1 MKDERAKILENTLI
15 AADTYR
21 MVLQSSLCEDL
32 KAGQFVN
39 LLVPG
44 FTLRRPI
51 SVSSFDKEAEE
62 YTLLYKVLGEGTQK
76 MAEMKAGDT
85 VQVIGPLGNGFPI
98 ETAESI
104 LLIGGGAGT
113 GPLVQLAKELKDA
126 GCRKI
131 RVVLG
136 FPTKEDIYGV
146 EDFSAL
152 GIRTHIS
159 TDDGTYGFHGNAVEL
174 IRAEGLTAEMAY
186 TCGPKRMMQAVE
198 ELFGRGYISLDIRMA
213 CGMGACMG
221 CVVKDKADPDKYY
234 RVCKEGPVFRI
245 GQVDY

>member
-85 VQVIGPLGNGFPI
+85 V
-98 ETAESI
+98 
-104 LLIGGGAGT
+104 
-113 GPLVQLAKELKDA
+113 
-126 GCRKI
+126 
-131 RVVLG
+131 
-136 FPTKEDIYGV
+136 
-146 EDFSAL
+146 
-152 GIRTHIS
+152 
-159 TDDGTYGFHGNAVEL
+159 
-174 IRAEGLTAEMAY
+174 
-186 TCGPKRMMQAVE
+186 
-198 ELFGRGYISLDIRMA
+198 
-213 CGMGACMG
+213 
-221 CVVKDKADPDKYY
+221 
-234 RVCKEGPVFRI
+234 
-245 GQVDY
+245 

>member
-1 MKDERAKILENTLI
+1 MRDEKAKILENTLI

-21 MVLQSSLCEDL
+21 MVLQGELVQDL

-51 SVSSFDKEAEE
+51 SVSSFDKSTGEF
-62 YTLLYKVLGEGTQK
+62 TLLYKVLGEGTAK
-76 MAEMKAGDT
+76 MAEMKPGET
-85 VQVIGPLGNGFPI
+85 IQTIGPLGNGFPI
-98 ETAESI
+98 ETAESV

-113 GPLVQLAKELKDA
+113 GPLVQLAKELKEA
-126 GCRKI
+126 GCKKI

-136 FPTKEDIYGV
+136 FPTKADIYGLD
-146 EDFSAL
+146 EFNEL
-152 GIRTHIS
+152 GIRTHVS
-159 TDDGTYGFHGNAVEL
+159 TDDGTYGFHGNTVEL
-174 IRAEGLTAEMAY
+174 IQAEGLSAELVY

-198 ELFGRGYISLDIRMA
+198 ELFDRGYISLDIRMA

-221 CVVKDKADPDKYY
+221 CVCRDKADPDKYY

-245 GQVDY
+245 GQVEY